1 MVRPTDHSPP
11 AVPPDALH
19 LGRGHLL
26 DAGRI
31 ALLLALNQD
40 DLSRIT
46 NVATTSVKIGDAMPP
61 AMREW
66 IEDIANMMNMVAQR
80 LVVRLARARRFAE
93 DFSHALGMVG
103 AFGNANEEAPAAHLF
118 GKQAWRNLRAAVH
131 GAQNNLF
138 GLAH

>member
-66 IEDIANMMNMVAQR
+66 IEDIANMMNMVAEIFQGDETR
-80 LVVRLARARRFAE
+80 TVAWFKAQNPQLG
-93 DFSHALGMVG
+93 DFSPHDMIRIGRQDRLRHFILN
-103 AFGNANEEAPAAHLF
+103 AFSEHIGT
-118 GKQAWRNLRAAVH
+118 RVSLR
-131 GAQNNLF
+131 
-138 GLAH
+138 